1 MSKKS
6 DEPTKVKYSAPAIGR
21 AFELIELIAANK
33 SAKFTEIVQKLG
45 IPKSSAHVILANLED
60 LGYIY
65 RDSEANY
72 RLTAK
77 LKNLM
82 VTSFDG
88 QDSNEIVRI
97 AAKKHLIKLKDETGL
112 SVHLAMRD
120 GVNVLYLEKIEAD
133 NFIRFDTYIG
143 KRAPLHLTAV
153 GKAILS
159 AMSMD
164 NVSVLADSFNFKE
177 GPKGTL
183 KNLDELSKQLEAFR
197 KLGYAI
203 EDQEEAAGVR
213 CIAAHLPG
221 IFDNTFSIGI
231 IGMTDQISDKDYP
244 KIAAKILKIAQA
256 ISDEIKT

>member
-1 MSKKS
+1 MPKKS
-6 DEPTKVKYSAPAIGR
+6 DVPTKAKYSAPAIGR

-33 SAKFTEIVQKLG
+33 SAKFTEIVLKLG

-82 VTSFDG
+82 VTSVDG

-120 GVNVLYLEKIEAD
+120 GVNILYLEKVEAD

-153 GKAILS
+153 GKAILA
-159 AMSMD
+159 AMSKD
-164 NVSVLADSFNFKE
+164 DVSVLADSFNFKD

-183 KNLDELSKQLEAFR
+183 TSLDELSKQLEAFR

-203 EDQEEAAGVR
+203 EDQEEAIGVR

-256 ISDEIKT
+256 ISDEITT

>member
-1 MSKKS
+1 MPKKS
-6 DEPTKVKYSAPAIGR
+6 DEPTKAKYSAPAIGR

-33 SAKFTEIVQKLG
+33 SAKFTEIVVKLG

-82 VTSFDG
+82 VTSVDI
-88 QDSNEIVRI
+88 QNSNEIVKI

-112 SVHLAMRD
+112 SVHLAKRD
-120 GVNVLYLEKIEAD
+120 GVNVLYLEKIESD

-143 KRAPLHLTAV
+143 KRAPLHSTAV
-153 GKAILS
+153 GKAILL
-159 AMSMD
+159 AMTKEE
-164 NVSVLADSFNFKE
+164 VSVLAEGFNFKA
-177 GPKGTL
+177 GNKGTL
-183 KNLDELSKQLEAFR
+183 KNLEELSKQLDSFR

-213 CIAAHLPG
+213 CIAAQIPG
-221 IFDNTFSIGI
+221 IFSNTFSIGI
-231 IGMTDQISDKDYP
+231 IGMTDQISDKDYQ
-244 KIAAKILKIAQA
+244 KIAAKIVKIAQI

>member
-1 MSKKS
+1 MPKKR
-6 DEPTKVKYSAPAIGR
+6 DQPTKSKYSAPAIGR

-33 SAKFTEIVQKLG
+33 SAKFTEIVLKLG

-60 LGYIY
+60 LGYIF

-82 VTSFDG
+82 VTSVDG
-88 QDSNEIVRI
+88 QDSNEIVRL

-153 GKAILS
+153 GKAIL
-159 AMSMD
+159 ATMSKND
-164 NVSVLADSFNFKE
+164 VSIIAENFNFKDNT
-177 GPKGTL
+177 KGTL
-183 KNLDELSKQLEAFR
+183 KSLDELSKQLEAFR

-203 EDQEEAAGVR
+203 EDQEEATGVR

-231 IGMTDQISDKDYP
+231 IGMTDQISDEDYP
-244 KIAAKILKIAQA
+244 KIASKILKIAKI

>member
-1 MSKKS
+1 MPKKN
-6 DEPTKVKYSAPAIGR
+6 DQPTKAKYSAPAIGR

-33 SAKFTEIVQKLG
+33 SAKFTEIVLKLG
-45 IPKSSAHVILANLED
+45 IPKSSAYVILANLED
-60 LGYIY
+60 LGYIF

-82 VTSFDG
+82 VTSVDG
-88 QDSNEIVRI
+88 QDSNEIVRV

-153 GKAILS
+153 GKAIL
-159 AMSMD
+159 ARMSKND
-164 NVSVLADSFNFKE
+164 VSVIAESFNFKE
-177 GPKGTL
+177 GAKGTL
-183 KNLDELSKQLEAFR
+183 KSVDELSKQLEAFR

-203 EDQEEAAGVR
+203 EDQEEATGVR
-213 CIAAHLPG
+213 CIAAHLPD

-231 IGMTDQISDKDYP
+231 IGMTDQIADKDYS
-244 KIAAKILKIAQA
+244 KIASKILKTAQA
-256 ISDEIKT
+256 VSDEIKT

>member
-1 MSKKS
+1 MPKKN
-6 DEPTKVKYSAPAIGR
+6 DEPKKVKYSAPAIGR
-21 AFELIELIAANK
+21 AFELIELIAAKK
-33 SAKFTEIVQKLG
+33 SAKFTEIVAKLG
-45 IPKSSAHVILANLED
+45 IPKSSTHVILSNMEE
-60 LGYIY
+60 LGYIF
-65 RDSEANY
+65 RDSDANY

-82 VTSFDG
+82 VTSVDG
-88 QDSNEIVRI
+88 QDKNEIVRI
-97 AAKKHLIKLKDETGL
+97 AAKRHLIQLKEETGL
-112 SVHLAMRD
+112 SVHLAMQD
-120 GVNVLYLEKIEAD
+120 SVNILYLEKIEAD

-153 GKAILS
+153 GKAIL
-159 AMSMD
+159 AAKTKEE
-164 NVSVLADSFNFKE
+164 VLVLAESFNFKA
-177 GPKGTL
+177 GAKGTL
-183 KNLDELSKQLEAFR
+183 KNLDELAKQLESFR

-213 CIAAHLPG
+213 CIAAHVPN

-244 KIAAKILKIAQA
+244 KIAAKILKIAKA